1 MLKVIN
7 PQVIKFEYKHNDKA
21 QKLGTNA
28 ALLFQHICY
37 WMQTQGVDVVF
48 RTNQQLSEDLE
59 GALSVSQVAR
69 AKAKLI
75 QAGLITIAQD
85 LKSRFIHTT
94 HYRLT
99 TIGEQVVM
107 SLKNIKHKVVKT
119 TQQST
124 GVVKQATV
132 SLKQAT
138 NVVKQ
143 VTNDV
148 VSVTKAVVE
157 DVTNSDKEM
166 VAKVELDET
175 TPVELADTTK
185 VELDETT
192 LLLIEEQAQ
201 LEGKT
206 TQEVADQYLQT
217 PNNTT
222 VKPVTQNNK
231 AVAKPKKWIPKEE
244 YKAMKQ
250 AEFKQQQNKE
260 MCVSKAMQESFKQG
274 FSNPNATKGI
284 PADVLEKLPSFLK
297 KRIK

>member
-28 ALLFQHICY
+28 ALLFQHIYY

-107 SLKNIKHKVVKT
+107 SLKNIKHKV
-119 TQQST
+119 
-124 GVVKQATV
+124 
-132 SLKQAT
+132 KQAT

-143 VTNDV
+143 VTNEAV
-148 VSVTKAVVE
+148 AITKAVV
-157 DVTNSDKEM
+157 DN
-166 VAKVELDET
+166 VANPKQELTKVELSET
-175 TPVELADTTK
+175 TSVELADTTK

-201 LEGKT
+201 LEGKS

-217 PNNTT
+217 PNNRT
-222 VKPVTQNNK
+222 VKPVTQNSK
-231 AVAKPKKWIPKEE
+231 AVTKPKKWIPKEE

-250 AEFKQQQNKE
+250 VEFKQQQNKE
-260 MCVSKAMQESFKQG
+260 MVVSKAMQESFKQG

>member
-28 ALLFQHICY
+28 ALLFQHIYY

-85 LKSRFIHTT
+85 LKKRFIHTT

-107 SLKNIKHKVVKT
+107 SLKNIKHKV
-119 TQQST
+119 
-124 GVVKQATV
+124 
-132 SLKQAT
+132 KQAT

-143 VTNDV
+143 VTNE
-148 VSVTKAVVE
+148 AVA
-157 DVTNSDKEM
+157 
-166 VAKVELDET
+166 VAKVVVDNVANPKQELTPVELSETTPVELEQVPVMDET

-201 LEGKT
+201 LEGKS

-217 PNNTT
+217 PNNNKVVT
-222 VKPVTQNNK
+222 TQNSK
-231 AVAKPKKWIPKEE
+231 AVSKHKKWIPKEE